1 MARAKKTTQTE
12 EEQQIILTKEQLA
25 LLTDLSSRLNSTKN
39 TVHDIGTDED
49 LTDRGVGFVAGKVY
63 LSLDAM
69 EDELDELLDAIT
81 PSESDDESE
90 DNDW

>member
-1 MARAKKTTQTE
+1 MARLKKTTQAA
-12 EEQQIILTKEQLA
+12 EEQQIVLTKEQLA

-49 LTDRGVGFVAGKVY
+49 LTDRGVGFIAGKVY

-69 EDELDELLDAIT
+69 EEELDELLHVIT
-81 PSESDDESE
+81 PSEEETDDE
-90 DNDW
+90 DNNW